1 MTRLT
6 MQHTTRGSHR
16 SVASTGRLIDGVKL
30 QAFCNRVGFALC
42 AGIAQRYSEVNYSD
56 LLRIWPTE
64 LAKLVYTLFVQLC
77 VLAKDGRFE
86 PPSALL
92 SRDV

>member
-30 QAFCNRVGFALC
+30 QAFCNRVGFALR
-42 AGIAQRYSEVNYSD
+42 AGIAQRYSEVPSCRYQSRETLLLGIRHSESD
-56 LLRIWPTE
+56 SYFHLQRGMPCDIVKPGT
-64 LAKLVYTLFVQLC
+64 
-77 VLAKDGRFE
+77 
-86 PPSALL
+86 
-92 SRDV
+92 